1 MVRKGRRFYHCHHLI
16 GENCSAP
23 RKLAILKTVIGEE
36 ASGTIKNFV
45 FSAEERSS
53 YANLVKK
60 LESYYRPSVST
71 STYRHQFYSMYQEEA
86 ESVEDF
92 VNRLLDLAVKC
103 GFRFLCKAAE
113 GATAVNL

>member
-1 MVRKGRRFYHCHHLI
+1 MSSVTINISHYRVGNSIVEWLERVDDFITATI

-36 ASGTIKNFV
+36 ASGTIKN

-86 ESVEDF
+86 ESE
-92 VNRLLDLAVKC
+92 
-103 GFRFLCKAAE
+103 
-113 GATAVNL
+113 